1 MNNENPKLLS
11 YILDVIPYK
20 IFDFIQNI
28 SKNIQ
33 INSKVKKIIVIIQ
46 KIKKIIILI
55 QNIFI

>member
-28 SKNIQ
+28 SKKYPN
-33 INSKVKKIIVIIQ
+33 K
-46 KIKKIIILI
+46 
-55 QNIFI
+55 F